1 MSTDRR
7 PSRPA
12 ATPGAPG
19 APGEPGARGAAP
31 PMPLDEGRML
41 AAVRSLPDQIDAAWA
56 ARTTLA
62 LPWSRD
68 RFDHIAVLGMGG
80 SAIGGDLVANAL
92 ADHLPVPM
100 VVLRDERLPRW
111 VSDRTLIIGVSV
123 SGETAETLS
132 AWSAALERGCAAI
145 AITRGGE
152 LAARAR
158 AGGAALIVLP
168 DGGPPRAALGHTF
181 TRLAAILDHLQL
193 VEGVGSMLA
202 EATGAMRAL
211 VAADGFDDRSMNDA
225 ARQAVGSDGATPAA
239 IAAQIAGTIPI
250 VYVPAGL
257 EAVGRRWKAQ
267 LNENAKIAA
276 GYDCA
281 PELHHNSV
289 VPYVPP
295 GDAVPAAPVHPT
307 LLWPAGDETMA
318 LTARLLDDFEQP
330 YSIVRAPILRSRL
343 AQALWLVQFGDLVS
357 VHLAF
362 QRGVDPTPIEAIG
375 RIKALR
381 VRG

>member
-1 MSTDRR
+1 MSMDRQPRR
-7 PSRPA
+7 PVA
-12 ATPGAPG
+12 ASNAPG
-19 APGEPGARGAAP
+19 AASSAP
-31 PMPLDEGRML
+31 PTPLDQGHML

-62 LPWSRD
+62 LPWSSNM
-68 RFDHIAVLGMGG
+68 FDHIVVLGMGG
-80 SAIGGDLVANAL
+80 SAIGGDLAANAL

-100 VVLRDERLPRW
+100 VVVRDDRLPRW
-111 VSDRTLIIGVSV
+111 VTARTLIIGISV

-132 AWSAALERGCAAI
+132 AWSAALERGCAAV

-158 AGGAALIVLP
+158 AAGAQWILLP

-181 TRLAAILDHLQL
+181 TRLVAILDHLQL
-193 VEGVGSMLA
+193 VDGIGSMLD
-202 EATGAMRAL
+202 EAVGAMRAL
-211 VAADGFDDRSMNDA
+211 VAADGRADRSTHGSA
-225 ARQAVGSDGATPAA
+225 TLAVDESGATPAA
-239 IAAQIAGTIPI
+239 IAARIAGSLPI

-289 VPYVPP
+289 VPYAPP

-307 LLWPAGDETMA
+307 LLCPAGDKTMA

-330 YSIVRAPILRSRL
+330 YSTVRAPILRSRL

-381 VRG
+381 TRG